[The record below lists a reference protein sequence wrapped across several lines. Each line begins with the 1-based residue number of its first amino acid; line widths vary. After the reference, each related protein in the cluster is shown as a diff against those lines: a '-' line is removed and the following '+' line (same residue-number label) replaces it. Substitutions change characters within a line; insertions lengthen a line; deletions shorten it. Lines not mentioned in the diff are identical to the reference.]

1 MEEERIWGRG
11 GWIRGGT
18 GRRGGTGNCSQDMR
32 EEEIYKKPHRNVENK
47 TKRLQET
54 SSKQRER
61 KMIVTSGEQSHQAV
75 ILHVC
80 IQEPIE
86 SMRGQWM

>member
-1 MEEERIWGRG
+1 
-11 GWIRGGT
+11 
-18 GRRGGTGNCSQDMR
+18 MR